1 MRIWK
6 MRIWSLLAL
15 LCLLTLPANLAQ
27 ANEPQTTKVKKTE
40 IDRWTYLLK
49 LIEEEEKTI
58 NMVKRKTDHL
68 MYRLFELK
76 TERIKLYKEKENK
89 AFLSADHNKKKIS
102 RKKAFR
108 QTLNRYNSTR
118 RYGLSILKR
127 YPRTRYKAAIYH
139 TLALNSRDYAYDNRE
154 LGYLYKAIK
163 NTRKRSETWFL
174 AMTSLAEY
182 FYNEKK
188 YKRAVGLYDQIINNT
203 EDQWHTKNLYN
214 YGWCL
219 LKTHKFKRAIDRLEE
234 GYKLSFN
241 TKYIDFREQIMHSL
255 VSFYVLGK
263 EIDRGIKF
271 VMEYDKRPFE
281 ALARFARKTSE
292 KGFFAE
298 TEKLVDLAEDNF
310 DKGKETEQLADL
322 RLFQFDFY
330 DQYRRDSKIFEMAG
344 ELASIKLTD
353 YQKEEAI
360 RKISEKARTEQIILK
375 KDFDKVQK
383 AYSVARLDNLI
394 KYFGHLSK
402 LDRPNDAMY
411 RYFTA
416 ETLYSV
422 QEYKRSLKEYKVAL
436 ETQLKTPSKMDLNRK
451 VMDGIFSSIDFA
463 RLKKEEEKN
472 ELEYAYLKFLQL
484 WPKDK
489 KAPTVHQKLFAIYL
503 SRKDHQKM
511 EDALAGYNKAFPKD
525 DEVQRKL
532 FRQRMDLSIKDEDT
546 FRLATLVKKMQ
557 GGYLEFQREETKK
570 SEVILAN
577 LLFNKFQKMN
587 EEGATEDAIAGYKKV
602 FYNAHYPQ
610 STIAEAGFNI
620 GILYTDIY
628 EAAKSVKW
636 FKKSFPLFT
645 DKEKM
650 VKKDYIEKMSKR
662 SALLQD
668 FLNAAHMQRI
678 VLDNF
683 CHLKKENKKN
693 LEQALAFD
701 LANDYVLK
709 ALHTY
714 NTYKHC
720 SADPH
725 GAQAHMIT
733 HFFRNGHS
741 RNLLSFV
748 SEHNLYGPHKTA
760 LLDYYERL
768 YWRNY
773 TDQAQKSLFRHELK
787 LLKDERI
794 DRTLAAVKKLENYTD
809 KYENFFRSPIVMG
822 QTFDPAKF
830 NKGLNDRATKLA
842 QMVADSKTLLDAQ
855 NPQLT
860 LMVYEQTRNALKSFA
875 QEIESYRPQG
885 MPEEFNKQ
893 FLPQM
898 KMLAGTFSKK
908 ADTQWA
914 SANKLANDYE
924 ILPAKRAK
932 SSADS
937 NVLDLVDIRMPASL
951 MANTFDLD

>member
-1 MRIWK
+1 
-6 MRIWSLLAL
+6 
-15 LCLLTLPANLAQ
+15 
-27 ANEPQTTKVKKTE
+27 
-40 IDRWTYLLK
+40 
-49 LIEEEEKTI
+49 
-58 NMVKRKTDHL
+58 MVG
-68 MYRLFELK
+68 
-76 TERIKLYKEKENK
+76 
-89 AFLSADHNKKKIS
+89 AFLRPIN
-102 RKKAFR
+102 
-108 QTLNRYNSTR
+108 L
-118 RYGLSILKR
+118 
-127 YPRTRYKAAIYH
+127 
-139 TLALNSRDYAYDNRE
+139 E
-154 LGYLYKAIK
+154 
-163 NTRKRSETWFL
+163 KRSI
-174 AMTSLAEY
+174 
-182 FYNEKK
+182 
-188 YKRAVGLYDQIINNT
+188 V
-203 EDQWHTKNLYN
+203 
-214 YGWCL
+214 
-219 LKTHKFKRAIDRLEE
+219 LEE

-241 TKYIDFREQIMHSL
+241 TKYIDFREQIMQSL

-271 VMEYDKRPFE
+271 VMKYDKRPFD

-298 TEKLVDLAEDNF
+298 TEKLVGLAEDNF
-310 DKGKETEQLADL
+310 DQDKKAEQLADL

-330 DQYRRDSKIFEMAG
+330 NQYRRDSKIFEMAE
-344 ELASIKLTD
+344 ELASIKLND
-353 YQKEEAI
+353 YQREEAI

-383 AYSVARLDNLI
+383 AYSVARLDSLVR
-394 KYFGHLSK
+394 YFRFLSK

-422 QEYKRSLKEYKVAL
+422 QEYKRSLVEYKIAL
-436 ETQLKTPSKMDLNRK
+436 ETQLKSPSKMDLNRK

-463 RLKKEEEKN
+463 KLKKEQEKN
-472 ELEYAYLKFLQL
+472 ELEYAYLKFIQL

-489 KAPTVHQKLFAIYL
+489 KSPTVHQKLFAIYL
-503 SRKDHQKM
+503 SRKDHAKM
-511 EDALAGYNKAFPKD
+511 EEALLGYNKAFPK
-525 DEVQRKL
+525 EGETQRSL
-532 FRQRMDLSIKDEDT
+532 FRQRIDLSIKDQDT

-557 GGYLEFQREETKK
+557 SGYLSFEREETKK

-587 EEGATEDAIAGYKKV
+587 EEGNTEDAIAGYKKV

-620 GILYTDIY
+620 GILYTDLY

-645 DKEKM
+645 DKEK
-650 VKKDYIEKMSKR
+650 KAKRNYIEKMSKR

-683 CHLKKENKKN
+683 CQQKEKNKKN
-693 LEQALAFD
+693 LEQAIAFD

-709 ALHTY
+709 ALHTFDS
-714 NTYKHC
+714 YKGC
-720 SADPH
+720 SSDTT
-725 GAQAHMIT
+725 GAEAQMVT
-733 HFFRNGHS
+733 HFFRNGHT

-748 SEHNLYGPHKTA
+748 SEHNLYSSHKA
-760 LLDYYERL
+760 LLLDYLERL

-773 TDQAQKSLFRHELK
+773 KDQALKSLYRHELK
-787 LLKDERI
+787 SLN
-794 DRTLAAVKKLENYTD
+794 DRQVNNTLAGVKKLEQY
-809 KYENFFRSPIVMG
+809 KEKFENFFRGPIVIG
-822 QTFDPAKF
+822 QKFDPPKF
-830 NKGLNDRATKLA
+830 NGQLNNRATQLA
-842 QMVADSKTLLDAQ
+842 QMIADTKALLDIGNA
-855 NPQLT
+855 QLT
-860 LMVYEQTRNALKSFA
+860 LMVYEQTRSALKQFA
-875 QEIESYRPQG
+875 QEVEGYRPQG

-898 KMLAGTFSKK
+898 KTLAGAFYQK
-908 ADTQWA
+908 ADAQQEA
-914 SANKLANDYE
+914 ANKLANDYE
-924 ILPAKRAK
+924 ILAAQRAK
-932 SSADS
+932 SSVDS